1 MDPMARKLGS
11 LRGKGWR
18 FAEGPGAW
26 GSIRSAWQGGGPRTG
41 RGDREDTWA
50 EGGGR
55 EGCPHVGLEGS
66 LLPRAPALEVV
77 GHPASQRQGPVRSL
91 QVPLPQEGLQR

>member
-1 MDPMARKLGS
+1 MG
-11 LRGKGWR
+11 
-18 FAEGPGAW
+18 FAEGLGFQ
-26 GSIRSAWQGGGPRTG
+26 RSACHSEGSRTG
-41 RGDREDTWA
+41 RGDREDVWA
-50 EGGGR
+50 EGRGR

-91 QVPLPQEGLQR
+91 QVPLLQEGLQR

>member
-1 MDPMARKLGS
+1 MRCRHEAGTAGGLPHRE
-11 LRGKGWR
+11 
-18 FAEGPGAW
+18 EGPGQAEETEVM
-26 GSIRSAWQGGGPRTG
+26 RAGGLR
-41 RGDREDTWA
+41 A
-50 EGGGR
+50 GGR

-77 GHPASQRQGPVRSL
+77 GHPASQRQGPVCSL